1 MTEYTKRHKSG
12 LYIAKRG
19 YCYFAYKSMEQ
30 AYEDDA
36 QVSRNL
42 ERLNSGE
49 QVFNRCYDGKW
60 LFYTR
65 KLSEFNE
72 LTKYWVVTYHEE
84 VIL

>member
-19 YCYFAYKSMEQ
+19 YCYFAYQSMEQ
-30 AYEDDA
+30 VYEDDV
-36 QVSRNL
+36 QVSRNI
-42 ERLNSGE
+42 ERLNNGE
-49 QVFNRCYDGKW
+49 QVFNRCYDGQW

-65 KLSEFNE
+65 KLSEFNQLAE
-72 LTKYWVVTYHEE
+72 YWVVTYHEE

>member
-19 YCYFAYKSMEQ
+19 YCYFAYQSLEQ

-36 QVSRNL
+36 QVSRNI
-42 ERLNSGE
+42 ERLNNGE
-49 QVFNRCYDGKW
+49 QVFNRCYDGQW

-65 KLSEFNE
+65 KLSEFNQLAE
-72 LTKYWVVTYHEE
+72 YWVVTDQEE

>member
-1 MTEYTKRHKSG
+1 
-12 LYIAKRG
+12 
-19 YCYFAYKSMEQ
+19 MEQ

-49 QVFNRCYDGKW
+49 QVFNRCYNGKW